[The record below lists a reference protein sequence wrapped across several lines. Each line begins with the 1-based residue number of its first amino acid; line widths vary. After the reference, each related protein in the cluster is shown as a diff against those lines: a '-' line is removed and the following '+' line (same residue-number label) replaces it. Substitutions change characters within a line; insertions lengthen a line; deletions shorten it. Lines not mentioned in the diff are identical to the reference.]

1 MPDWLTQSGQCRTMA
16 NLGILACRLPLFPD
30 CPIGWCSP
38 YYRLQST
45 DCFIDSIHWPDSIAL
60 DFIGWNSTLSSVH
73 FAWPEGPGK
82 NALTGNCS
90 HGTARFH
97 GLFLSRH
104 GTARGH
110 NPRLYHSTAR
120 HGELLLHFTGLHGR
134 KPCGKRQHPSVLW
147 PVKPSEC
154 MARHGR
160 ARHFTARDAFT
171 TRLHGTARHCT
182 EGSWIYIQRQQRSF

>member
-1 MPDWLTQSGQCRTMA
+1 MIIRTA
-16 NLGILACRLPLFPD
+16 LASRCNRQIPTSRVSLDAP
-30 CPIGWCSP
+30 
-38 YYRLQST
+38 T
-45 DCFIDSIHWPDSIAL
+45 IDS
-60 DFIGWNSTLSSVH
+60 
-73 FAWPEGPGK
+73 
-82 NALTGNCS
+82 GNCS

-160 ARHFTARDAFT
+160 DNYSHCTAFHGTGCLHYKTSR
-171 TRLHGTARHCT
+171 HGTALHGRFLTKQCCFCL
-182 EGSWIYIQRQQRSF
+182 GGLVC

>member
-1 MPDWLTQSGQCRTMA
+1 MPAQTHS
-16 NLGILACRLPLFPD
+16 
-30 CPIGWCSP
+30 
-38 YYRLQST
+38 
-45 DCFIDSIHWPDSIAL
+45 
-60 DFIGWNSTLSSVH
+60 
-73 FAWPEGPGK
+73 
-82 NALTGNCS
+82 GNCS

-160 ARHFTARDAFT
+160 DNYSHCTAFHGTGCLHYKTSR
-171 TRLHGTARHCT
+171 HGTALHGRFLEMWSQT
-182 EGSWIYIQRQQRSF
+182 PFLARNDVWSQKWILGLQKLSSGPKHEKLSLEIVQSFGILET

>member
-1 MPDWLTQSGQCRTMA
+1 MGSRTKFWESGNPTKA
-16 NLGILACRLPLFPD
+16 
-30 CPIGWCSP
+30 
-38 YYRLQST
+38 
-45 DCFIDSIHWPDSIAL
+45 
-60 DFIGWNSTLSSVH
+60 
-73 FAWPEGPGK
+73 
-82 NALTGNCS
+82 GNCS

-110 NPRLYHSTAR
+110 NPRVYHSTAR

-160 ARHFTARDAFT
+160 DNYSHCTAFHGTGCLHYKTSR
-171 TRLHGTARHCT
+171 HGTALHGRFLKGCIRAAKIHS
-182 EGSWIYIQRQQRSF
+182 GGIRDPSLL

>member
-1 MPDWLTQSGQCRTMA
+1 MEQLCQNLCIHIKWRSGGRFALA
-16 NLGILACRLPLFPD
+16 N
-30 CPIGWCSP
+30 S
-38 YYRLQST
+38 
-45 DCFIDSIHWPDSIAL
+45 
-60 DFIGWNSTLSSVH
+60 
-73 FAWPEGPGK
+73 
-82 NALTGNCS
+82 GNCS

-160 ARHFTARDAFT
+160 DNYSHCTAFHGTGCLHYKTSR
-171 TRLHGTARHCT
+171 HGTALHGRFLSLQDSIRKSRT
-182 EGSWIYIQRQQRSF
+182 K